1 MSISVAENISFLI
14 QSADLVNVVNASFAK
29 TDGAATDFESTGSP
43 VAIPQAVVGQDLGF
57 ALPTCI
63 GRLVTVLKLLIQ
75 TDVPC
80 VLTITFATGAAQTI
94 PLSDVLLIN
103 GSIKKVLVSTPTGAI
118 NLKYAAAGL
127 LS

>member
-1 MSISVAENISFLI
+1 MSISVAENISFI
-14 QSADLVNVVNASFAK
+14 AQSADLVTMVNFVFAK
-29 TDGAATDFESTGSP
+29 TDGIATDIESTASP
-43 VAIPQAVVGQDLGF
+43 IMIPQSVVGQDLGF

-63 GRLVTVLKLLIQ
+63 GRLVTVLKLIIQ
-75 TDVPC
+75 TDIPC
-80 VLTITFATGAAQTI
+80 VLTVTFATGPAQTI

-103 GSIKKVLVSTPTGAI
+103 GSIKKVLVSTPTGPI